1 MLQCRPP
8 TCRGPDALLWGVGT
22 EAVSLANPCDPV
34 RTGGGDTAPSEH
46 DRLSAALPVKGW
58 GNLVPDFTSSC
69 TACMLNPLCAGPGP
83 GSLALRVRAD
93 CAAP

>member
-1 MLQCRPP
+1 MLWCCPL
-8 TCRGPDALLWGVGT
+8 TCWGLDALLWGVGT

-58 GNLVPDFTSSC
+58 GHLVPDFTSS
-69 TACMLNPLCAGPGP
+69 
-83 GSLALRVRAD
+83 
-93 CAAP
+93 